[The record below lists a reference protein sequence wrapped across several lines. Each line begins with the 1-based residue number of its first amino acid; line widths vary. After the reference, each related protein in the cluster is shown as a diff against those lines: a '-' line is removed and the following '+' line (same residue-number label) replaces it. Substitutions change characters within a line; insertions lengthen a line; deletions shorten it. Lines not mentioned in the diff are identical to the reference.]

1 MTGQNAPGRSGA
13 APLGGEIKTK
23 TMKLSKNIFTSVLW
37 VLLSMHTSAFAED
50 NIILKYNDVALV
62 RLVPS
67 LEGCNFK
74 SPCIE
79 LIQND
84 TILDYPPRRFE
95 LFGYFET
102 ISAPVK
108 DSNLVLAKSTVEDNW
123 LIYDLK
129 LQRMV
134 VKTSD
139 FSLASNKWLSLTKTI
154 PIFINATEAESRLEK
169 SGKGSLLDSYETL
182 HFLWVFSPFILIIC
196 LPVILFFMLF
206 VYLITK
212 KRKVTPQ

>member
-1 MTGQNAPGRSGA
+1 
-13 APLGGEIKTK
+13 
-23 TMKLSKNIFTSVLW
+23 MKLSKKIFAPVLW
-37 VLLSMHTSAFAED
+37 VLLSMHTSAFAGD

-62 RLVPS
+62 RLEPS

-79 LIQND
+79 FIQND

-95 LFGYFET
+95 QFEYVVT

-108 DSNLVLAKSTVEDNW
+108 DSNLVFAKSTVEDNW

-129 LQRMV
+129 LHRIV

-139 FSLASNKWLSLTKTI
+139 FSLASDKWLSLTRTR
-154 PIFINATEAESRLEK
+154 PIFINAHEAESGLEK
-169 SGKGSLLDSYETL
+169 SEKGSLLDSYETL

-196 LPVILFFMLF
+196 APVILFFMLF
-206 VYLITK
+206 VYMITK
-212 KRKVTPQ
+212 KRKATPQ